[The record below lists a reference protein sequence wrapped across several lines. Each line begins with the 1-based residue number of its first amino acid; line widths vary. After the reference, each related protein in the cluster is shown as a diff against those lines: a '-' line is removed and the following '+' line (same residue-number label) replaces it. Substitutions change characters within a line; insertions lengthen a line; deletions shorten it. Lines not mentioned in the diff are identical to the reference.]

1 VIGVRPAA
9 RALVDVLCLVG
20 TLALA
25 LVPLLEVYGG
35 LAAVPAVAGGL
46 LLGTAAAVV
55 GAWRRWTALGTVAVL
70 VGAFLVAGGALA
82 APSTTV
88 ARVVPTLDTLTTLAT
103 GTVTSWKHTLT
114 LQPPVGSG
122 GGVLVAPLLLALV
135 GSAVA
140 ASTALRVRR
149 GSAAGLAAVVPV
161 VVTVGAV
168 VLGVRFPLVPP
179 LATGLVLAAVLLPWA
194 SWRAGTLRL
203 RRVLAVTVMA
213 ALVGGAGALG
223 GPAVA
228 AQHDRFVVRDEIVP
242 PFDPRDYPSP
252 LSAYRAFVKK
262 YEDTTLFTV
271 AGLPADGRVRL
282 ATLDRYDGTVWNVSG
297 SGAESSGEFRR
308 VGRTIETSV
317 RGEEARVRV
326 QVQGLTGVWLPTV
339 GEARSITLDPA
350 VQADLRYNDAT
361 GAAVVT
367 RGVRAGMSYEL
378 DAVVP
383 RVPDDDDIGTA
394 PAADVT
400 QPALT
405 GVPDVVAVT
414 AADVARDAGQ
424 PVEVARALADWL
436 SQEGFFSDGLEEG
449 GVSSSLSGHGASRM
463 ITLLSGDV
471 MVGDSEQYASAMALM
486 AREMG
491 LPARVVMGFVPEK
504 PGEAGDDELV
514 EVRGSDVRAW
524 VEVAFAG
531 HGWVPF
537 DPTPPPEQ
545 TPDEQDSEKP
555 TDPEPQV
562 VQPPPPPEGAVTP
575 PDEDTEQP
583 STDEP
588 SDDDGAA
595 RLWLLVAR
603 VVGIAAIPL
612 LVLASPF
619 LVVGILKARRR
630 RRRRRQPDP
639 VRRVA
644 GGWDEVVDAA
654 RDLHRAPLAAGTR
667 SEGAREL
674 ASAFAQ
680 APADG
685 RLQTSVLTLARSA
698 DRAVFAGGTPT
709 PEEIDA
715 YWDDVATAVATMTR
729 SVSLRRR
736 WRARLSTLSLRS
748 RRRPPT
754 DRPWERA

>member
-1 VIGVRPAA
+1 MIGVRTPG

-35 LAAVPAVAGGL
+35 LVALPAIAGGL
-46 LLGTAAAVV
+46 LLGTAAGVV

-70 VGAFLVAGGALA
+70 VVAFLLAGGALA
-82 APSTTV
+82 APTTTV
-88 ARVVPTLDTLTTLAT
+88 AGVVPTLETLETLAT
-103 GTVTSWKHTLT
+103 GTVTSWKYALT
-114 LQPPVGSG
+114 LQPPVGAG

-135 GSAVA
+135 GSAA
-140 ASTALRVRR
+140 ATSTALRVRR
-149 GSAAGLAAVVPV
+149 GSVAGLATVAPV
-161 VVTVGAV
+161 LVTVGAI
-168 VLGVRFPLVPP
+168 VLGLRFPTVPP
-179 LATGLVLAAVLLPWA
+179 LVTGLVLVGVLLPWA

-203 RRVLAVTVMA
+203 RRVLAVTVMGA
-213 ALVGGAGALG
+213 VVGAAGAFA

-228 AQHDRFVVRDEIVP
+228 GQHERFVVRDEIVP

-252 LSAYRAFVKK
+252 LAAYRAFVKK

-271 AGLPADGRVRL
+271 EGLPDDGRVRL

-297 SGAESSGEFRR
+297 AGAQSSGEFRR
-308 VGRTIETSV
+308 VGRTIEQPA

-326 QVQGLTGVWLPTV
+326 QVQGLSGVWLPTV
-339 GEARSITLDPA
+339 GEARSITLAPRD
-350 VQADLRYNDAT
+350 QADLRYNDAT
-361 GAAVVT
+361 GAAVLT
-367 RGVRAGMSYEL
+367 RGVRPGLTYTL

-400 QPALT
+400 QPDLA

-463 ITLLSGDV
+463 ITLLSGDL

-486 AREMG
+486 AREMA
-491 LPARVVMGFVPEK
+491 LPARVVMGFVPER
-504 PGEAGDDELV
+504 PAGEDDGPV
-514 EVRGSDVRAW
+514 EVHGSDVRAW

-531 HGWVPF
+531 YGWVPF

-588 SDDDGAA
+588 QDDDGAS
-595 RLWLLVAR
+595 RVWLLVAR

-612 LVLASPF
+612 LVLAAPF
-619 LVVGILKARRR
+619 VVVGVLKARRR

-654 RDLHRAPLAAGTR
+654 RDLHRSPLGAGTR
-667 SEGAREL
+667 TEGAHEL

-680 APADG
+680 APAAPQL
-685 RLQTSVLTLARSA
+685 RASVATLARAA
-698 DRAVFAGGTPT
+698 DRAVFAGGTPS
-709 PEEIDA
+709 PDEIDD
-715 YWDDVATAVATMTR
+715 YWADVASAVDSMTR
-729 SVSLRRR
+729 SVPWRRR

-748 RRRPPT
+748 RRRPST

>member
-1 VIGVRPAA
+1 MIGVRPGG

-35 LAAVPAVAGGL
+35 LVALPAIAGGL
-46 LLGTAAAVV
+46 LLGTAAGVV

-70 VGAFLVAGGALA
+70 VAAFFVAGGALA
-82 APSTTV
+82 APTTTV
-88 ARVVPTLDTLTTLAT
+88 AGVVPTLDTLTTLVT
-103 GTVTSWKHTLT
+103 GTVTSWKYALT
-114 LQPPVGSG
+114 LQPPVGAG

-135 GSAVA
+135 GSAA
-140 ASTALRVRR
+140 ATSTALRVRR
-149 GSAAGLAAVVPV
+149 GSVAGLAAVAPV
-161 VVTVGAV
+161 VVTVGAI
-168 VLGVRFPLVPP
+168 VLGLRFPTVPP
-179 LATGLVLAAVLLPWA
+179 LVTGLALVAVLLPWA
-194 SWRAGTLRL
+194 AWRAGTLRL
-203 RRVLAVTVMA
+203 RRVLAVAVMGA
-213 ALVGGAGALG
+213 VVGSAGAFA

-228 AQHDRFVVRDEIVP
+228 GQHERFVVRDEIVP

-252 LSAYRAFVKK
+252 LAEYRAFVKK

-271 AGLPADGRVRL
+271 DGLPADGRVRL

-297 SGAESSGEFRR
+297 TGAESSGEFRR
-308 VGRTIETSV
+308 VGRTIEQSA

-326 QVQGLTGVWLPTV
+326 EVQGLTGVWLPTV
-339 GEARSITLDPA
+339 GEARSITLDPRD
-350 VQADLRYNDAT
+350 QADLRYNDAT

-367 RGVRAGMSYEL
+367 RGVRRGMTYSL

-383 RVPDDDDIGTA
+383 RVPDDDDVGTA

-400 QPALT
+400 QPDLA

-463 ITLLSGDV
+463 ITLLSGDL

-486 AREMG
+486 ARDMG
-491 LPARVVMGFVPEK
+491 LPARVVMGFVPDR
-504 PGEAGDDELV
+504 PAGEDEGPV
-514 EVRGSDVRAW
+514 EVHGSDVRAW

-531 HGWVPF
+531 YGWVPF

-588 SDDDGAA
+588 RDDDGAS

-603 VVGIAAIPL
+603 VAGIAALPL
-612 LVLASPF
+612 LVLAAPF
-619 LVVGILKARRR
+619 VVVGVLKARRR
-630 RRRRRQPDP
+630 RRRRRQADP

-654 RDLHRAPLAAGTR
+654 RDLHRAPLGAGTR
-667 SEGAREL
+667 TEGAREL
-674 ASAFAQ
+674 AAAFAQ
-680 APADG
+680 APLAPEL
-685 RLQTSVLTLARSA
+685 RTSVATLARTA
-698 DRAVFAGGTPT
+698 DRTVFAGGTPSAD
-709 PEEIDA
+709 EIED
-715 YWDDVATAVATMTR
+715 YWDDVASAVASMTR
-729 SVSLRRR
+729 SVPWRRR